1 MVKIRLAK
9 LGKRNDHFY
18 RIVAIES
25 QNKNQGEALEILGFY
40 HPREKKQQID
50 KKALAAWVA
59 KGAIVS
65 DAVKVLLA

>member
-40 HPREKKQQID
+40 HPREKK
-50 KKALAAWVA
+50 AAN
-59 KGAIVS
+59 
-65 DAVKVLLA
+65 